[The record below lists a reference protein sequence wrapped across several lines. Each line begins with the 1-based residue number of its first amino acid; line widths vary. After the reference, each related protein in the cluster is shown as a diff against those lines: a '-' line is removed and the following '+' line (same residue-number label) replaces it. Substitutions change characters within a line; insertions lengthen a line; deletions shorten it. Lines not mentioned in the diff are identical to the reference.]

1 MDVMSEGV
9 VPPRAVVPL
18 GSQAL
23 RTVSNVAAIGSSSG
37 SVEDRVNLILEEL
50 KALVPYGAAMLAGTD
65 PSGGTRRSVVAS
77 GYSRRLRE
85 YMLSAQFR
93 LEMLDPFA
101 HELEQWPIREC
112 DLPVDPLSVRAIA
125 EHLRPEGHTEGML
138 MRLVGKGGA
147 AAGFLIISVPDS
159 TPPTDEAI
167 TAIAHVGGVLGN
179 LVDPLRDAR
188 WLSSM
193 LAKDQTA
200 VAILPDQS
208 FVTLQGTDPPDL
220 AEPASSLRRALS
232 HVSRAAIGA
241 DVPFT
246 WLDDEGRW
254 FSCRLLR
261 CRDSVTVLTISESAQ
276 RYGLTR
282 RELEVLTHVS
292 LGRTNDEI
300 AAELVVTTR
309 TVRAHVERVMDK
321 LNVASRS
328 GVASR
333 ALREGL
339 TLPAILAG

>member
-1 MDVMSEGV
+1 MDVMSDDV
-9 VPPRAVVPL
+9 APSRAVAPL
-18 GSQAL
+18 GRNAL

-37 SVEDRVNLILEEL
+37 SVEDRVSLILEEL
-50 KALVPYGAAMLAGTD
+50 KALVPYGAAMLAGSD
-65 PSGGTRRSVVAS
+65 LSGGTRRSVVTS

-93 LEMLDPFA
+93 SEMLDPFA
-101 HELEQWPIREC
+101 EELEQWPIREC

-125 EHLRPEGHTEGML
+125 EYLRPEGHTEGML
-138 MRLVGKGGA
+138 MSLTGRDGG

-188 WLSSM
+188 WLTAM

-200 VAILPDQS
+200 VAILPDRS
-208 FVTLQGTDPPDL
+208 FVTLQGIVPPDL
-220 AEPASSLRRALS
+220 DDPDSPLRRALGRIG
-232 HVSRAAIGA
+232 HALGA

-246 WLDDEGRW
+246 WLDDDGRW
-254 FSCRLLR
+254 HSCRLLR
-261 CRDSVTVLTISESAQ
+261 CRDAVTVLTISESTQ

-282 RELEVLTHVS
+282 RELEVLTHLS

-321 LNVASRS
+321 LTVASRS
-328 GVASR
+328 GAASR

-339 TLPAILAG
+339 TLPTILAG

>member
-9 VPPRAVVPL
+9 VPTRAIVPL
-18 GSQAL
+18 GRHAL

-37 SVEDRVNLILEEL
+37 SAEDRVNLILDEL

-65 PSGGTRRSVVAS
+65 LSGGTRRTVVTS
-77 GYSRRLRE
+77 GYSRRLRD
-85 YMLSAQFR
+85 YMLSTQFR

-101 HELEQWPIREC
+101 QELRQWPIREC

-125 EHLRPEGHTEGML
+125 EHLRPEGHIEGML
-138 MRLVGKGGA
+138 MSLAGKGGA

-179 LVDPLRDAR
+179 LLDPLRDAR

-200 VAILPDQS
+200 VAILPDRS

-220 AEPASSLRRALS
+220 ADPDSPLRRALGRI
-232 HVSRAAIGA
+232 SRAPGT
-241 DVPFT
+241 DGPFT
-246 WLDDEGRW
+246 WLDGDGRW
-254 FSCRLLR
+254 YSCRLLQ
-261 CRDSVTVLTISESAQ
+261 CRDSVTVLTIIESAQ

-282 RELEVLTHVS
+282 RELEVLTHLS

-300 AAELVVTTR
+300 AAQLVVTTR

-328 GVASR
+328 GAASR

-339 TLPAILAG
+339 TLPGILAG

>member
-1 MDVMSEGV
+1 MDVRSEGV
-9 VPPRAVVPL
+9 VPARAVVPL
-18 GSQAL
+18 GPQAL

-65 PSGGTRRSVVAS
+65 VYGGTRRSVVTS
-77 GYSRRLRE
+77 GYSRRLSD

-93 LEMLDPFA
+93 SGMLDPFA
-101 HELEQWPIREC
+101 RELEQWPIREC

-125 EHLRPEGHTEGML
+125 EHLRSEGHGEGML
-138 MRLVGKGGA
+138 MSLAGTGG

-179 LVDPLRDAR
+179 LMDPLRDAR

-200 VAILPDQS
+200 VAILPDRS
-208 FVTLQGTDPPDL
+208 FVTLQGAGPPDL
-220 AEPASSLRRALS
+220 ADPGSSLRRALS
-232 HVSRAAIGA
+232 HLSRAAGT

-246 WLDDEGRW
+246 WLDGDGRW

-261 CRDSVTVLTISESAQ
+261 CRDSITVMTISESAQ
-276 RYGLTR
+276 RHGLTR
-282 RELEVLTHVS
+282 RELEVLTHLS

-321 LNVASRS
+321 LDVASRS
-328 GVASR
+328 GAASR

>member
-1 MDVMSEGV
+1 MDVMSEGL
-9 VPPRAVVPL
+9 VPSRALVPL
-18 GSQAL
+18 GSRAL

-37 SVEDRVNLILEEL
+37 CVEDRVNLILEEL

-65 PSGGTRRSVVAS
+65 LSGDTRRSVVTS
-77 GYSRRLRE
+77 GYSRRLRD

-101 HELEQWPIREC
+101 RELEQWPIREC
-112 DLPVDPLSVRAIA
+112 DLPVDPLSIRAIA

-138 MRLVGKGGA
+138 MSLAGRGGA

-167 TAIAHVGGVLGN
+167 TAIAHVGRVLGN

-200 VAILPDQS
+200 VAILPDRS
-208 FVTLQGTDPPDL
+208 LVTLQGADQPDL
-220 AEPASSLRRALS
+220 ADPDSPLRRALS
-232 HVSRAAIGA
+232 RISGA
-241 DVPFT
+241 PGTDVPFT
-246 WLDDEGRW
+246 WLDGDGHW

-261 CRDSVTVLTISESAQ
+261 CRDSVTVVTITESAQ

-282 RELEVLTHVS
+282 RELEVLTHLS

-309 TVRAHVERVMDK
+309 TVRAHVERVMGK
-321 LNVASRS
+321 LTVASRS
-328 GVASR
+328 GAASR

-339 TLPAILAG
+339 TLPAILTD